1 MARHRKAYFQW
12 KLYYSVKPPLLL
24 INFKLY
30 NNSYGEGAISFSR
43 ILERISLERSVEIII
58 SVPATMISRLA
69 DGISIPVFAQ
79 HVDASPLGAATGS
92 ITPELLKEAGAKG
105 SILNHS
111 ERSMKLSELS
121 DAINRMKESGLESVV
136 CVDRY
141 ELVAPVGLLKPTAL
155 LIEPPELIG
164 TGRAISR
171 EKPEVITR
179 AVDANRQG
187 GKVFL
192 LAGAGIVTG
201 EDVYR
206 SIELGAD
213 GAAMASAVMKSADPA
228 KAVDGL
234 VDGILRIREKWK

>member
-1 MARHRKAYFQW
+1 
-12 KLYYSVKPPLLL
+12 L

-30 NNSYGEGAISFSR
+30 KNSYGEGAIAFSR
-43 ILERISLERSVEIII
+43 ALDRISAERSVEIII
-58 SVPATMISRLA
+58 SAPATMISRLA
-69 DGISIPVFAQ
+69 NAVSIPVFAQ
-79 HVDASPLGAATGS
+79 HVDAAPMGPATGS
-92 ITPELLKEAGAKG
+92 ITPELIKEAGARG

-121 DAINRMKESGLESVV
+121 DAIRRMKQAGLESVV
-136 CVDRY
+136 CIDRY
-141 ELVAPVGLLKPTAL
+141 ELVAPVGLLGPTAL

-171 EKPEVITR
+171 ERPEVITR
-179 AVDANRQG
+179 AVDDNRNA
-187 GKVFL
+187 GKVLL

-213 GAAMASAVMKSADPA
+213 GAAMASAVMKSDDPK
-228 KAVDGL
+228 KAVEGL
-234 VDGILRIREKWK
+234 VDGILRAKGMGK